1 MFDKDIKECKK
12 GNICLTGVSF
22 FDGKN
27 KIQCKFNMTHFV
39 KLELKITYEIYKIY
53 LSNIC

>member
-39 KLELKITYEIYKIY
+39 TLELKITYE
-53 LSNIC
+53 NI

>member
-22 FDGKN
+22 FDGK
-27 KIQCKFNMTHFV
+27 IKFNV
-39 KLELKITYEIYKIY
+39 NLI
-53 LSNIC
+53 